1 MVFIGVDPAFRSRGF
16 SICIIDGQNIE
27 FKTFKTGFLGF
38 CLWFVNESPGAAICA
53 VENSNLI
60 NATFNTIGN
69 KNIIARKSRDAG
81 KNQAVS
87 QNTSDLLRT
96 KYKVYDI
103 SPKEKGAKY
112 TADVY
117 KSLIYTHQYT
127 ANKQRTNQ
135 DERDAFK
142 LALIAERKH
151 KFKSKI

>member
-1 MVFIGVDPAFRSRGF
+1 MVFIGIDPAFRSRGF
-16 SICIIDGQNIE
+16 SICIIDGQNIN

-87 QNTSDLLRT
+87 QNTSDLLST

-103 SPKEKGAKY
+103 SPKEKGGKWTAEAYEQIIKAEGY
-112 TADVY
+112 TP
-117 KSLIYTHQYT
+117 
-127 ANKQRTNQ
+127 NKKRSNQ

-142 LALIAERKH
+142 LALIAQRKH
-151 KFKSKI
+151 KFKGKI